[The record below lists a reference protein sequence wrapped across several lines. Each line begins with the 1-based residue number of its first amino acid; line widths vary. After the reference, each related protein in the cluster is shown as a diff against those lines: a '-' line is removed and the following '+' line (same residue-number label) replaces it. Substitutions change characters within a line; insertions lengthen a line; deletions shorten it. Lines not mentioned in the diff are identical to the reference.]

1 MDELHMALVN
11 SHAGHLESA
20 PVSHERSLVERARAM
35 ESGAWDELYSLH
47 HAAIHRYVRFRVSD
61 ISAAEDLAADV
72 FLEAVRGIG
81 RYGYRGV
88 AFRAWL
94 YRIAHNLTV
103 DFRRRQAARQL
114 HENNDDVA
122 ASQVPDADF
131 APGVDRARDIRTA
144 LAQLTD
150 EQQQVVI
157 LRFFE
162 GLSLEETA
170 VATGRKPGA
179 IKSLQH
185 RAIERLRIIMEGGE

>member
-1 MDELHMALVN
+1 MDDLRMALVN
-11 SHAGHLESA
+11 PRAGHMEAA
-20 PVSHERSLVERARAM
+20 PIPHERSLVERARAM
-35 ESGAWDELYSLH
+35 EASAWDELYSLH
-47 HAAIHRYVRFRVSD
+47 HGAIQRYVRYRVSD
-61 ISAAEDLAADV
+61 ASAAEDLAADV

-103 DFRRRQAARQL
+103 DFRKRQATRQL
-114 HENNDDVA
+114 HENSDDA
-122 ASQVPDADF
+122 AANQVPDADF
-131 APGVDRARDIRTA
+131 APGVDRARDIRDA
-144 LAQLTD
+144 LMQLTD

-185 RAIERLRIIMEGGE
+185 RAIERLRLVLEGEA